1 MYEAVRQG
9 AKFKWDAKL
18 HARIVTMVSMDTN
31 QTSSDL
37 SHILEPQAALAPKQ
51 EAELECAL
59 IESYMSQGLV
69 DQADEAFRRLCDL
82 PLARSRTLGYRALI
96 RAYSAAANPGEAEKI
111 LRSDGFSPLLDDY
124 KAILLGYGKL
134 GMVVDMERIADE
146 VRRNGMRL
154 DTAGYNMMI
163 SAYCYA
169 GMLER
174 MVEVFLQMEEI
185 GLKPSMVSWNALTK
199 ACCTLVTLAGKDRGA
214 LVTPQ
219 DLLSRCIPEL
229 QF

>member
-9 AKFKWDAKL
+9 ARYKWDAKL
-18 HARIVTMVSMDTN
+18 HARIVAMVTN
-31 QTSSDL
+31 QSFSDF

-69 DQADEAFRRLCDL
+69 DQANEAFRRLCEL
-82 PLARSRTLGYRALI
+82 PLARSRTLGYRALV

-111 LRSDGFSPLLDDY
+111 LRSEGFSPSLDDY
-124 KAILLGYGKL
+124 KAILLGFGKL
-134 GMVVDMERIADE
+134 GMVVDMERIAVE
-146 VRRNGMRL
+146 LRRNGMRL

-185 GLKPSMVSWNALTK
+185 GLRPSLVSWNALTK
-199 ACCTLVTLAGKDRGA
+199 ACCTLATLEGKGRGA
-214 LVTPQ
+214 LATPQ
-219 DLLSRCIPEL
+219 SLLSRCNPEL